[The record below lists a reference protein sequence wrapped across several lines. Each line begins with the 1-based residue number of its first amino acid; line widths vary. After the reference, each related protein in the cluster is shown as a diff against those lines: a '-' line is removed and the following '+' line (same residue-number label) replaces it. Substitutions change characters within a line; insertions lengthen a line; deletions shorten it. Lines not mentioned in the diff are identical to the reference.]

1 MLKVGEP
8 GGGSESDINLYI
20 RFASRLNRNLST
32 VPRLGPV
39 TQALFNIHLI
49 IRDVVN
55 AVGECH
61 GDVTKCFFSN

>member
-8 GGGSESDINLYI
+8 GGGGSESDINLYI

-32 VPRLGPV
+32 VPILGQ
-39 TQALFNIHLI
+39 TLFNIHLI
-49 IRDVVN
+49 IRVVVN

>member
-32 VPRLGPV
+32 VPILGPV
-39 TQALFNIHLI
+39 SQTLFLI
-49 IRDVVN
+49 YILY
-55 AVGECH
+55 AMW
-61 GDVTKCFFSN
+61 

>member
-1 MLKVGEP
+1 MLKVGELG

-32 VPRLGPV
+32 VPSL
-39 TQALFNIHLI
+39 TQSLFNIHLI